1 LVVVVVVA
9 FIHYYCTRHKN
20 LKKERKKKK
29 ENIFFDFL
37 RFSVCRIDSSHVRRI
52 EKEAK
57 KSPAGESVQPNPF
70 GGCVLVVVGA

>member
-1 LVVVVVVA
+1 M
-9 FIHYYCTRHKN
+9 
-20 LKKERKKKK
+20 
-29 ENIFFDFL
+29 
-37 RFSVCRIDSSHVRRI
+37 CRIDSSHVRRI